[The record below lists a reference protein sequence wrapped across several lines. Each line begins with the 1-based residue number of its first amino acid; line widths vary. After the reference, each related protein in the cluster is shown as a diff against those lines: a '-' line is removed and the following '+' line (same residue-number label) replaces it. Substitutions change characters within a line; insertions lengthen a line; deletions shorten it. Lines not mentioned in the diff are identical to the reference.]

1 MDSRSSLA
9 ARRSRLGSSAA
20 RSSCS
25 GGRSSSTGASDRTV
39 RHGGSETGSSAGVVC
54 AAGGLAA
61 SDSTAASRAVASSW
75 IAESAA
81 AVGYLIF
88 FGVFA
93 MSVVASYYAGPE
105 QRRERSLTALRAR
118 LSLEIPS
125 GTPSGSRQ
133 SRAAQTIHRRSAI
146 LSAWHNRGNC
156 LLRRLLSLVTAG
168 AAHVPSPTW

>member
-9 ARRSRLGSSAA
+9 ARRAVSCGSAAWVSSAKLGV
-20 RSSCS
+20 C
-25 GGRSSSTGASDRTV
+25 GAGDGSRDA
-39 RHGGSETGSSAGVVC
+39 RHGGSGMVSSPAAAADGAAGAGTGSVSRTLSA
-54 AAGGLAA
+54 
-61 SDSTAASRAVASSW
+61 SW

-81 AVGYLIF
+81 SVGSLIF

-93 MSVVASYYAGPE
+93 ISLVASYYAGPE

-146 LSAWHNRGNC
+146 LSAWHTEGNC
-156 LLRRLLSLVTAG
+156 LLRRL
-168 AAHVPSPTW
+168 

>member
-9 ARRSRLGSSAA
+9 ARRSRLGSSGA

-25 GGRSSSTGASDRTV
+25 GGRTSSAVASDRTV
-39 RHGGSETGSSAGVVC
+39 RHGGSETGSSVGVVC
-54 AAGGLAA
+54 AGGGLAV
-61 SDSTAASRAVASSW
+61 SDSTAASRAVSASW
-75 IAESAA
+75 IAERAA
-81 AVGYLIF
+81 SVGSLIF

-125 GTPSGSRQ
+125 RTPSGSRQ
-133 SRAAQTIHRRSAI
+133 SRAAQTNHRRSAI
-146 LSAWHNRGNC
+146 LLAWPYERK
-156 LLRRLLSLVTAG
+156 LFVKRPLS
-168 AAHVPSPTW
+168 SF

>member
-9 ARRSRLGSSAA
+9 ARRSKLCSSGA
-20 RSSCS
+20 RSS
-25 GGRSSSTGASDRTV
+25 SSRVAEGTV
-39 RHGGSETGSSAGVVC
+39 RHGGSETGSSAGVAC
-54 AAGGLAA
+54 AAAGLAA
-61 SDSTAASRAVASSW
+61 SDSTAASRAVSASW

-81 AVGYLIF
+81 SVGSLIF

-105 QRRERSLTALRAR
+105 QRRERTLTALRAR

-133 SRAAQTIHRRSAI
+133 SRAAQTIHRRWAI
-146 LSAWHNRGNC
+146 LSAWDTEGNC
-156 LLRRLLSLVTAG
+156 LLRRL
-168 AAHVPSPTW
+168 

>member
-9 ARRSRLGSSAA
+9 ARRSKLGSSGA
-20 RSSCS
+20 RSSS
-25 GGRSSSTGASDRTV
+25 AGGRSSSTGVSDRTV
-39 RHGGSETGSSAGVVC
+39 RHGGSAAGSSIGCVE
-54 AAGGLAA
+54 GGLAA
-61 SDSTAASRAVASSW
+61 DSTAASRAVSASW

-81 AVGYLIF
+81 SVGSLIF

-146 LSAWHNRGNC
+146 LSAWHTEGNC
-156 LLRRLLSLVTAG
+156 LLRRL
-168 AAHVPSPTW
+168 

>member
-9 ARRSRLGSSAA
+9 ARRSKLCSSGA

-25 GGRSSSTGASDRTV
+25 GGRSSSSRVAEGMV
-39 RHGGSETGSSAGVVC
+39 RHGGSAAGSSIGWVED
-54 AAGGLAA
+54 GLAA
-61 SDSTAASRAVASSW
+61 SGSTAASRAVSASW

-81 AVGYLIF
+81 SVGSLIF

-105 QRRERSLTALRAR
+105 QRRERTLTALRAR

-133 SRAAQTIHRRSAI
+133 SRAAQTIHRRWAI
-146 LSAWHNRGNC
+146 LSAWHTEGNC
-156 LLRRLLSLVTAG
+156 LLRRL
-168 AAHVPSPTW
+168 